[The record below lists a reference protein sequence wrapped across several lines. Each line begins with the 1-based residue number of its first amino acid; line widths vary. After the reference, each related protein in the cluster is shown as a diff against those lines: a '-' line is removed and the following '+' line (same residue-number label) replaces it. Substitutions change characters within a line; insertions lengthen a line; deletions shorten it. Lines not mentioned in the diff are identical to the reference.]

1 MRGGVAR
8 LLRQLLAPTLWV
20 AGLVLILLGEAI
32 LGLALLVAGSF
43 VRVAMRANR
52 RRDQLEQAIVGVTV
66 GEVMETQPLVIAP
79 QATLDTFGDLLDPD
93 GATTV
98 AQVMREGRLE
108 GLVGIREV
116 GRVPRE
122 RWATVH
128 ASEVMVGSEAL
139 RELAPE
145 DALRPV
151 ADQLGASAAPGFPV
165 LDEGRPVGILTRLAV
180 GRVLDQRANASR
192 GMSADQAAPGSVSTN
207 RTPAAEPPGGPSG
220 IDPAD
225 GD

>member
-1 MRGGVAR
+1 M
-8 LLRQLLAPTLWV
+8 LIAPALWA
-20 AGLVLILLGEAI
+20 AGLALILFGEAI

-52 RRDQLEQAIVGVTV
+52 RRDQLEKAIVGVTV

-98 AQVMREGRLE
+98 AQVMRDGRLE

-128 ASEVMVGSEAL
+128 ATEVMVGSDAL
-139 RELAPE
+139 RALAPD

-180 GRVLDQRANASR
+180 GRALDQRANASR
-192 GMSADQAAPGSVSTN
+192 STSAGQASPGDVPTDGAPE
-207 RTPAAEPPGGPSG
+207 ADPPVGPSG

-225 GD
+225 ADR